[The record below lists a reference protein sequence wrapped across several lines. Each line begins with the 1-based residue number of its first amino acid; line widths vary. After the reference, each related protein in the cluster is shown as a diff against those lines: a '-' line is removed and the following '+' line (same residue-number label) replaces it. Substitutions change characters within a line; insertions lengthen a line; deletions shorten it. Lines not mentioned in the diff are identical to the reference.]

1 MFTDL
6 VAPKPIQPYLPK
18 AANDLKIDHL
28 VKVITADGRVTVG
41 RVRYVGAVAGLSDP
55 HVGIEL
61 PTGGGDSDG
70 SFRGRRYFE
79 W

>member
-1 MFTDL
+1 M
-6 VAPKPIQPYLPK
+6 QPYLPK
-18 AANDLKIDHL
+18 TANDLKLDHL
-28 VKVITADGRVTVG
+28 VKFITADGRVTVG
-41 RVRYVGAVAGLSDP
+41 RVRYVGIIAGLPDP
-55 HVGIEL
+55 HVGVEL

>member
-1 MFTDL
+1 ML
-6 VAPKPIQPYLPK
+6 ANKSAQPYLPK
-18 AANDLKIDHL
+18 IANDLKLDHL
-28 VKVITADGRVTVG
+28 VKVITGDGRVTVG
-41 RVRYVGAVAGLSDP
+41 RVRYVGVVAGLCDP

-61 PTGGGDSDG
+61 PTPSGDSDG